1 MREIGGL
8 IVGAVAAVV
17 AIMLTGFV
25 GGLFFSIE
33 APTDPIQGDAV
44 VAALGAAPAGTKI
57 TLVMSWFIGGFAALA
72 AAKKLAGISWPGWVV
87 AGLLALL
94 LAGTFLVPLPVWMQA
109 LAVLGPLI
117 GALVADVT
125 VSGRAVDAVGD
136 G

>member
-1 MREIGGL
+1 
-8 IVGAVAAVV
+8 
-17 AIMLTGFV
+17 
-25 GGLFFSIE
+25 
-33 APTDPIQGDAV
+33 
-44 VAALGAAPAGTKI
+44 
-57 TLVMSWFIGGFAALA
+57 MSWFIGGFAALA
-72 AAKKLAGISWPGWVV
+72 AAKKLAGVSWPGWVV